1 MSTNGHPAVGRL
13 HQRVRGAMRCTES
26 FRSENADLRAT
37 SAAVAFDTDLRRNL
51 RADLFGVAHHTH
63 LASLP
68 GFEGREGGEHEIERF
83 LVKVAK
89 SFIDEETADVEGV
102 ARERSQAQC
111 ECEGDNE
118 GLAAREGVDKSVL
131 VEHIV
136 VDDFEGE
143 GAFEDIELI
152 ARGESAE
159 VMIGVLNE
167 EGEGEGLC
175 QITESFAVG
184 RAEQLVESA
193 PLFGVVARLVDFLL

>member
-1 MSTNGHPAVGRL
+1 MGIRPSVVCISVSA
-13 HQRVRGAMRCTES
+13 GAMRCTES

-118 GLAAREGVDKSVL
+118 GLAAREGVDNRCSSS
-131 VEHIV
+131 ISWSMTSR
-136 VDDFEGE
+136 
-143 GAFEDIELI
+143 
-152 ARGESAE
+152 AR
-159 VMIGVLNE
+159 V
-167 EGEGEGLC
+167 
-175 QITESFAVG
+175 
-184 RAEQLVESA
+184 
-193 PLFGVVARLVDFLL
+193 PLRTLS

>member
-13 HQRVRGAMRCTES
+13 YQRVRGVMRCTES

-37 SAAVAFDTDLRRNL
+37 SAAVAFDTDLRCNL

-63 LASLP
+63 LASLS

-83 LVKVAK
+83 FVEVAK
-89 SFIDEETADVEGV
+89 SFIDEETADVEGA

-111 ECEGDNE
+111 EREGDNE

-152 ARGESAE
+152 ARVS
-159 VMIGVLNE
+159 
-167 EGEGEGLC
+167 
-175 QITESFAVG
+175 
-184 RAEQLVESA
+184 R
-193 PLFGVVARLVDFLL
+193 RR

>member
-1 MSTNGHPAVGRL
+1 MRSTG
-13 HQRVRGAMRCTES
+13 S
-26 FRSENADLRAT
+26 FRSENADLRAA

-63 LASLP
+63 LASLS

-83 LVKVAK
+83 LVEVAK
-89 SFIDEETADVEGV
+89 SFIDEETADVEGA

-167 EGEGEGLC
+167 EGEGEGLR